1 MNRRAAR
8 PVAVVESQS
17 RRALNDDRRRAFG
30 GSSRAIAFICECGDA
45 DCRTSV
51 VLTHEQYDEAR
62 PGLIVAPRH
71 RVEEP

>member
-1 MNRRAAR
+1 MKRRAAR
-8 PVAVVESQS
+8 PVAVVESEA

-51 VLTHEQYDEAR
+51 VLTHEQFDEAR
-62 PGLIVAPRH
+62 PGPIFARGHGLS
-71 RVEEP
+71 EN